1 MTTKRG
7 AARTVQLDGERAIVV
22 GGGPADEV
30 DADALRDAAAAVVN
44 ELRVHRR
51 IDRLAARRLAAAV
64 PGGAGARSSKAQ
76 FSVTTTPAH
85 GRPRLARRRT
95 FRSSSSSPR
104 ATSKRL
110 RAVRKRQHGGRTA
123 RASSTGPRTTTP
135 ASFAEYAA
143 ELAADK
149 PGLSAEALGLDA
161 MRELGMGA
169 LLGVGAGSYNEPRL
183 IVLRWEPPQAA
194 GGDLVLGLVGKGL
207 TFDSGGIS
215 LKPATHMEDM
225 KGDMAGAAAVVAG
238 IGALAELAVPVRA
251 MAVVAAAE
259 NMPSG
264 RGMRPGDILTAA
276 NGKTIEVT
284 NTDAEGRLVLAD
296 ALWYAREQGAT
307 HVVDFATLTGIM
319 RARSATCTPACSPTM
334 SSWRDEIVAA
344 GNASGDYVWPFP
356 LHPRY
361 RRIIDSAFADM
372 KNSSLR
378 PVGGPIYATSFLEE
392 FAGEG
397 PWAHIDMADGPAHVV
412 ARRLPVPG
420 RRHGLGR
427 APDRRA
433 GRAPGGRY
441 VNFELAEEHELIRRT
456 VRDFAE
462 QRVAP
467 VAEELDREH
476 RFPYELVEELAG
488 LGLMGLPSPSSGE
501 ARAATRSRTRSRSR
515 SWRVSTHPSA
525 SRSPRTRR
533 SAPCRSSSSARRS
546 RSRRGCP
553 ISLLAGSSPR
563 SG

>member
-1 MTTKRG
+1 MEIVTASSRPPDATLAVLATDPPSAQVAELVETGEVTTKRG

-44 ELRVHRR
+44 ELR
-51 IDRLAARRLAAAV
+51 AST
-64 PGGAGARSSKAQ
+64 GGSIAWPLDGSLSLSLEEQA
-76 FSVTTTPAH
+76 
-85 GRPRLARRRT
+85 
-95 FRSSSSSPR
+95 
-104 ATSKRL
+104 
-110 RAVRKRQHGGRTA
+110 RAVVEGAVLGDYDPGAWKTETREEADVSQFVLVTESDVEDACGPCGNDSTVGESRAGSRQPARK
-123 RASSTGPRTTTP
+123 PPTP

-149 PGLSAEALGLDA
+149 PGLSAEALEPDA
-161 MRELGMGA
+161 MRDLGMGA

-264 RGMRPGDILTAA
+264 RSMRPGDILTAA

-307 HVVDFATLTGIM
+307 HVVDFATLTGAW

-334 SSWRDEIVAA
+334 TLARRDRRRRQRERRLRLAVPAPSALSPHHRLGVRRHEELEPPPGRRPDLRHVI
-344 GNASGDYVWPFP
+344 
-356 LHPRY
+356 PRGV
-361 RRIIDSAFADM
+361 RR
-372 KNSSLR
+372 
-378 PVGGPIYATSFLEE
+378 G
-392 FAGEG
+392 G
-397 PWAHIDMADGPAHVV
+397 PWAHIDMA
-412 ARRLPVPG
+412 
-420 RRHGLGR
+420 GR
-427 APDRRA
+427 ACSRGREATTCPRSAARA
-433 GRAPGGRY
+433 GAC
-441 VNFELAEEHELIRRT
+441 A
-456 VRDFAE
+456 
-462 QRVAP
+462 
-467 VAEELDREH
+467 
-476 RFPYELVEELAG
+476 
-488 LGLMGLPSPSSGE
+488 
-501 ARAATRSRTRSRSR
+501 
-515 SWRVSTHPSA
+515 
-525 SRSPRTRR
+525 
-533 SAPCRSSSSARRS
+533 
-546 RSRRGCP
+546 
-553 ISLLAGSSPR
+553 
-563 SG
+563 